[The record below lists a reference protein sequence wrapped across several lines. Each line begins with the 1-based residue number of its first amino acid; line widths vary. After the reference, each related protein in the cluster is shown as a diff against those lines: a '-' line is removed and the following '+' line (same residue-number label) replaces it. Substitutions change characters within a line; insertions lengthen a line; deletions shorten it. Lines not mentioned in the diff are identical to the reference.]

1 MADNS
6 KLFSEFPPVT
16 TQAWMDKIIA
26 DLKGADFEKKLVW
39 KTTEGFKVN
48 PFYRAED
55 LEGLKQTEALPG
67 EFPYVRST
75 KKDNNWLVRQ
85 DIEVED
91 VKAANAKAL
100 DILNKGVDSLGF
112 TLHKKDVNEA
122 SIATLLEGIYPEAVE
137 LNFKVCVK
145 LSATFLTLL
154 TAYYTKKGYDLAV
167 LKGSVNFD
175 PIRRLLTR
183 GKELDNYLEVTEE
196 VIRAAAQLPKYRV
209 IGVNAI
215 ALNNAGAYISQELGY
230 ALAWGAEYLTKLT
243 EKGLTADEAAKRIKF
258 NLGVGQNYFM
268 EIAKFRAAR
277 LLWAQIVDSFA
288 PQSSCSAKM
297 KIHAETST
305 FNKTIYDAY
314 VNLLRTQT
322 EAMSAAL
329 GGVDSLTVTP
339 FDITYKTPD
348 DFSERI
354 ARNQQLLLKEE
365 SHFSKV
371 VDAAGGSYYIENL
384 TASIAEQAWKYFLSI
399 DEKGGFFAAVKEG
412 YIQDQVA
419 ASGNARRSALAS
431 RREDLLGTNQFPNFT
446 ETALSKI
453 ESVDADGCGCH
464 GACPQSSAK
473 VLDFK
478 RDAAD
483 FEALRLSTEKAAKCP
498 KAFMLTIGKLSMRLA
513 RAQFSG
519 NFFAV
524 AGYEII
530 DNLGFPTVQEGVAA
544 ARKAGADIIILC
556 SSDEEYADYAPIAKA
571 AIGKDAILV
580 IAGAPACMEELKI
593 QGIENFINVR
603 SNVLDTL
610 KQYNT
615 KLGIAL

>member
-6 KLFSEFPPVT
+6 KLFSEFPSVT
-16 TQAWMDKIIA
+16 TQQWMDKIIA

-67 EFPYVRST
+67 EYPYVRGT
-75 KKDNNWLVRQ
+75 KNDNNWLVRQ
-85 DIEVED
+85 DIEVEN
-91 VKAANAKAL
+91 VKEANAKAL

-112 TLHKKDVNEA
+112 TLQKKDVNES

-175 PIRRLLTR
+175 PIRRLLIH

-196 VIRAAAQLPKYRV
+196 VIRAAAKLPKYRV

-243 EKGLTADEAAKRIKF
+243 EKGLTVDEAAKRIKF
-258 NLGVGQNYFM
+258 NLGVGQNFFM

-305 FNKTIYDAY
+305 FNKTIYDAH

-329 GGVDSLTVTP
+329 GSVDSLTVTP
-339 FDITYKTPD
+339 FDITFKTPD

-384 TASIAEQAWKYFLSI
+384 TASIAEQAWKFFLSI

-446 ETALSKI
+446 ETAFSKI
-453 ESVDADGCGCH
+453 ESVDEALCDCHADS
-464 GACPQSSAK
+464 PESSAK

-483 FEALRLSTEKAAKCP
+483 FEALRLATEKAAKCP

-530 DNLGFPTVQEGVAA
+530 DNLGFQTVEEGVAA
-544 ARKAGADIIILC
+544 AREAGADVIILC
-556 SSDEEYADYAPIAKA
+556 SSDEEYADYAPIAKT

-580 IAGAPACMEELKI
+580 VAGAPACMDELKA

-610 KQYNT
+610 KEYNT

>member
-258 NLGVGQNYFM
+258 NLGVGQDYFM

-498 KAFMLTIGKLSMRLA
+498 KAFMLTIGKLSTRLA

-544 ARKAGADIIILC
+544 ARKAGADVIILC

>member
-6 KLFSEFPPVT
+6 KLFSEFPPVS

-39 KTTEGFKVN
+39 KSTEGFKVN

-55 LEGLKQTEALPG
+55 LEGLKHTEALPG
-67 EFPYVRST
+67 EFPYVRGT

-112 TLHKKDVNEA
+112 TLQKKDVTEA
-122 SIATLLEGIYPEAVE
+122 GIATLLEGICPKTVE

-145 LSATFLTLL
+145 LSTTFLTLL

-175 PIRRLLTR
+175 PVRRMLTR
-183 GKELDNYLEVTEE
+183 GKEMENYLEVAEE

-230 ALAWGAEYLTKLT
+230 ALAWGAEYITKLT
-243 EKGLTADEAAKRIKF
+243 DKGLAVDEVAKRIKF

-277 LLWAQIVDSFA
+277 MLWAQIVDSFA
-288 PQSSCSAKM
+288 PQCDCSAKM
-297 KIHAETST
+297 KIHAETSI
-305 FNKTIYDAY
+305 FNKTIYDAH

-339 FDITYKTPD
+339 FDTTYKASD
-348 DFSERI
+348 EFSERI

-384 TASIAEQAWKYFLSI
+384 TASIAEQAWNYFLTI
-399 DEKGGFFAAVKEG
+399 DEKGGFLSAVKAG
-412 YIQDQVA
+412 IIQDEVA

-431 RREDLLGTNQFPNFT
+431 RREDLLGTNQFPNFN

-453 ESVDADGCGCH
+453 ETTEATGCGCQDT
-464 GACPQSSAK
+464 CPEPAVK

-483 FEALRLSTEKAAKCP
+483 FEALRLATEEAAKRP

-530 DNLGFPTVQEGVAA
+530 DNLGFPTVEEGVAA
-544 ARKAGADIIILC
+544 ARNAGADIIVLC
-556 SSDEEYADYAPIAKA
+556 SSDEEYVDYAPIAKA
-571 AIGKDAILV
+571 AIGNDAILV
-580 IAGAPACMEELKI
+580 IAGAPACMDELKT
-593 QGIENFINVR
+593 QGIENFIHVR

-610 KQYNT
+610 KAYNT

>member
-67 EFPYVRST
+67 EFPYVRGT

-85 DIEVED
+85 DIEVQD
-91 VKAANAKAL
+91 AKAANAKAL

-112 TLHKKDVNEA
+112 TLQKKDVNEA
-122 SIATLLEGIYPEAVE
+122 SIATLLEGIYPDAVE

-243 EKGLTADEAAKRIKF
+243 EKGLAADEAAKRIQF

-305 FNKTIYDAY
+305 FNKTIYDAH

-365 SHFSKV
+365 SHFAKV

-384 TASIAEQAWKYFLSI
+384 TASIADQAWKYFLSI
-399 DEKGGFFAAVKEG
+399 DEKGGFFTAVKEG

-453 ESVDADGCGCH
+453 ESVDAAGCGCH
-464 GACPQSSAK
+464 DACPESSAK

-483 FEALRLSTEKAAKCP
+483 FEALRLATEKAAKCP

-530 DNLGFPTVQEGVAA
+530 DNLGFQTVEEGVAA
-544 ARKAGADIIILC
+544 AREAGADVIILC

-610 KQYNT
+610 KEYNT

>member
-544 ARKAGADIIILC
+544 ARKAGADVIILC
-556 SSDEEYADYAPIAKA
+556 SSDEEYPDYAPIAKA

>member
-498 KAFMLTIGKLSMRLA
+498 KAFMLTIGKLSTRLA

-544 ARKAGADIIILC
+544 ARKAGADVIILC
-556 SSDEEYADYAPIAKA
+556 SSDEEYLDYAPIAKA